1 MQLEGIRVIDLT
13 RILAGPFCSMFLA
26 DMGAEVIKI
35 EDPSDGDPIRQQG
48 GTTPDGFSLYFASFN
63 RNKRSV
69 TLDLRSAA
77 GREVLGRLIARADV
91 LVDNYRPGVLDRM
104 GFDRQTLKTIKPDLV
119 VAHVTG
125 FGLDGPSAQ
134 RPAFDFIAQA
144 MSGFMSVTGDADG
157 PPMRAGPPI
166 SDLVAGAYAAMGVL
180 AALVRRDRTGLGE
193 EVTTALTDGMISML
207 AFMAA
212 HHFATGEVPPRNG
225 NNHGLVAPY
234 GLFEALDGQV
244 AIAPSNDGV
253 YFKLL
258 DALGISE
265 LRSHDDFDTPA
276 KRFAH
281 RDAIHERINRVT
293 RTQPIDHWISSLNQ
307 AGVPCGK
314 VLNVAQVFDDP
325 QVKHQQMRITI
336 DHPLHGP
343 MDVLGFPIKFTDA
356 PCRIHRL
363 PPELGGDSDTVLA
376 ELGYDPAHIARLH
389 AEGVV

>member
-1 MQLEGIRVIDLT
+1 
-13 RILAGPFCSMFLA
+13 
-26 DMGAEVIKI
+26 
-35 EDPSDGDPIRQQG
+35 
-48 GTTPDGFSLYFASFN
+48 
-63 RNKRSV
+63 
-69 TLDLRSAA
+69 
-77 GREVLGRLIARADV
+77 
-91 LVDNYRPGVLDRM
+91 
-104 GFDRQTLKTIKPDLV
+104 
-119 VAHVTG
+119 
-125 FGLDGPSAQ
+125 
-134 RPAFDFIAQA
+134 
-144 MSGFMSVTGDADG
+144 
-157 PPMRAGPPI
+157 
-166 SDLVAGAYAAMGVL
+166 MGVL

-258 DALGISE
+258 DALGIS
-265 LRSHDDFDTPA
+265 
-276 KRFAH
+276 
-281 RDAIHERINRVT
+281 DAIHERVNRVT